1 MQRVA
6 SEGGYQRV
14 MVLDVK
20 AEVALP
26 VAKPDRSFT
35 SESYSTA
42 LLVPSL
48 DFGGLSFEA
57 QFVSP
62 FLREMRREQSDA
74 LLRLLG

>member
-1 MQRVA
+1 MAPKGRDERMV
-6 SEGGYQRV
+6 
-14 MVLDVK
+14 VLDVK

-62 FLREMRREQSDA
+62 FLGQMRSQQADA